1 MNIAAHYLD
10 IFRATPDAKAVVSA
24 RNQAHT
30 FGDLLRDV
38 DVVRS
43 AIRQTGLARGAHV
56 VLQLPAGRH
65 FVAWAVALASEGMVA
80 VGIDLAHGPDVYR
93 DRAKAANADAVVCTR
108 LIAAVQ
114 RANSVVRSSR
124 ISALIPPALDV
135 PQMVSR
141 LDDERVNAGVNRHD
155 DPVEVDAED
164 LAFIIFTGGTTSI
177 PKGVRLSHRA
187 VRAYVDALAAIPE
200 WDEIRSFVADQPQ
213 QVMYGLAHNKTVYVA
228 PVRSER
234 HSQVVA
240 DLLFCQGVD
249 AYFGSPTRW
258 TRILDTDLLSSSH
271 TSPRAVLLGGATVTP
286 TILSRLCGELP
297 ETTSIR
303 CIYGMTEVG
312 PVSHCDGREKLARD
326 QGSGDFVGELFPNVD
341 ASISADGELSVS
353 TPARFSGYLHAD
365 DGCQT
370 EPFLTGDQAHLVDG
384 QLTLTGRSKEMIVA
398 DGVNLYPGQF
408 EARLRSLEI
417 DGRAIFSDV
426 ALVGVTVDR
435 LGDERFVLF
444 YRHGYDG
451 DAVDPA
457 DALLA
462 ASSLF
467 PEDLAPVRA
476 INLAEFPVRGRQG
489 KVDRS
494 ELGRI
499 ADQAI
504 DEPSVHEQRERLLAE
519 MGDTGVS
526 RIRLTPVKLLTDRN
540 LRWASQLPDADN
552 PAGGHIF
559 IVGHQRSGTT
569 AMHRALSAS
578 STAAAFTIGD
588 MLVPR
593 PVTWKVLRRVSPLFD
608 RLTKGL
614 RSRKPS
620 TRVANIDAK
629 HSLEFSAPEE
639 EEWLF
644 AALGVSGYLPSACEE
659 TLGDDT
665 FGWVRRRDEWPST
678 TLDELFDLYARISS
692 YWRQSL
698 GLSES
703 TTIIAKNPAFGP
715 TVVALSDHFLD
726 SRFVVMLRDPH
737 EAITSRLE
745 LIRAIHGRPL
755 RQPEEDVIVADSV
768 HQMEQMAIG
777 VRKLA
782 QDRVV
787 LVDAGAFRVSP
798 KATVLRVARELDL
811 ELSER
816 SEIPTTGP
824 SSQTQIDPHSS
835 DSFEIEGQLTE
846 YIRLFQEVRP

>member
-10 IFRATPDAKAVVSA
+10 TFRATPDAKAVVSA

-30 FGDLLRDV
+30 FDDLLRDV

-43 AIRQTGLARGAHV
+43 TIRHSSLARGAHV

-65 FVAWAVALASEGMVA
+65 FVAWAVALAAEGMVA

-93 DRAKAANADAVVCTR
+93 DRSRAANADAVVCTR
-108 LIAAVQ
+108 LIATVQ
-114 RANSVVRSSR
+114 RANSVVGSSR

-135 PQMVSR
+135 LQIVSR
-141 LDDERVNAGVNRHD
+141 LDHEPVNADVNRHE

-164 LAFIIFTGGTTSI
+164 AAFIIFTGGTTSV

-200 WDEIRSFVADQPQ
+200 WDDIRSFVADQPQ

-228 PVRSER
+228 PVRSKR

-258 TRILDTDLLSSSH
+258 ASILDTDLLSSSL

-286 TILSRLCGELP
+286 TILSRLCSELP
-297 ETTSIR
+297 ESTSIR

-341 ASISADGELSVS
+341 ASISRDGELSVC
-353 TPARFSGYLHAD
+353 TPARFSGYLGAD
-365 DGCQT
+365 DARQS
-370 EPFLTGDQAHLVDG
+370 EPFLTGDRAQLVEG
-384 QLTLTGRSKEMIVA
+384 QLTLTGRSKDMIVA

-408 EARLRSLEI
+408 EARLRSLKI
-417 DGRAIFSDV
+417 DGRPIFSDV
-426 ALVGVTVDR
+426 ALVGATVDR

-444 YRHGYDG
+444 YRPGQAG
-451 DAVDPA
+451 DAVDLK

-462 ASSLF
+462 ASPLF

-476 INLAEFPVRGRQG
+476 IALEEFPVRGRQG
-489 KVDRS
+489 KVDRG

-499 ADQAI
+499 AAQAI
-504 DEPSVHEQRERLLAE
+504 GEPSIHEQRERLLAE
-519 MGDTGVS
+519 IDASGVS
-526 RIRLTPVKLLTDRN
+526 RMRLTPIEFLTGRN
-540 LRWASQLPDADN
+540 LRWASQLPVANN
-552 PAGGHIF
+552 PVGGHIF

-578 STAAAFTIGD
+578 PTAVAFTIGD

-593 PVTWKVLRRVSPLFD
+593 PMTWKLLRRVSPLFD
-608 RLTKGL
+608 RLAKGV
-614 RSRKPS
+614 RSRTPG

-629 HSLEFSAPEE
+629 HPLEFSAPEE

-644 AALGVSGYLPSACEE
+644 AALGVSGYLPSASEE
-659 TLGDDT
+659 TLGDDR
-665 FGWVRRRDEWPST
+665 FDWVRRRDEWPNA
-678 TLDELFDLYARISS
+678 TLDDLFDLYARIS
-692 YWRQSL
+692 YAWRQSL
-698 GLSES
+698 GLSDS
-703 TTIIAKNPAFGP
+703 TTVIAKNPAFGP
-715 TVVALSDHFLD
+715 TVEALSDHFLG

-745 LIRAIHGRPL
+745 LIKAIHGRPL
-755 RQPEEDVIVADSV
+755 RQREEDVIVADSV
-768 HQMEQMAIG
+768 HQMEQMAIA
-777 VRKLA
+777 VRKLS

-787 LVDAGAFRVSP
+787 LVDAEAFRASP
-798 KATVLRVARELDL
+798 KSTVLRVAQELGL
-811 ELSER
+811 ELSAR
-816 SEIPTTGP
+816 LEIPTAGP
-824 SSQTQIDPHSS
+824 ASQTRVDPQRF
-835 DSFEIEGQLTE
+835 DSFEIEAQLTE
-846 YIRLFQEVRP
+846 YIRLFEEVRP